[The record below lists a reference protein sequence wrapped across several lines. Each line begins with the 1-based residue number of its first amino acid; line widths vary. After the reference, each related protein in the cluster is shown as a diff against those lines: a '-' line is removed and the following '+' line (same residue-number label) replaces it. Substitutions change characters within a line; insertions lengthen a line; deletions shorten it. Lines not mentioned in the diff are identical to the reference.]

1 MMTGVR
7 GARRKKTD
15 MQGIINGVTAFML
28 LVVAAMAPI
37 VGLILM
43 SSGDDSAEKAYGWF
57 LVIGWVSGMALWGL
71 ASMVR
76 AGLLPFF

>member
-1 MMTGVR
+1 
-7 GARRKKTD
+7 
-15 MQGIINGVTAFML
+15 MQGVINGVVAFVLL
-28 LVVAAMAPI
+28 LVAVMAPI
-37 VGLILM
+37 VGFILM
-43 SSGDDSAEKAYGWF
+43 SSSDDSAEKAYGWF